1 MFIKL
6 LAWIARI
13 GSHPDDSDQVR
24 LSKAVL
30 TTGFVSAITVCILFV
45 GPLYLVFGEIAAGLN
60 YIGYG
65 VVVMASLAWFA
76 RHKNHHIFA
85 YSMAV
90 LTPASNL
97 ISVLALGN
105 FVNSGAAVLWG
116 ICYPLIGMLMF
127 YGPKRTL
134 PWALPVIANIALSV
148 FGAPLLRQTISV
160 PPLVAQIILFTNLLS
175 IFGIAILALTYIL
188 EQRDA
193 AFRLLRG
200 EQEKAENLLLN
211 ILPPE
216 IAAILKGEHRVIAE
230 HFDGASIL
238 FADIVNFTPL
248 SATMTPGE
256 LVELLNEVFSYFDD
270 MVDRH
275 GLEKIKTIGDCY
287 MIAAGVPRVRKDH
300 AHTLTQI
307 ALEMQDFVKQRSF
320 QGKKIA
326 FRIGINS
333 GSVVAGVIGRKKFIY
348 DLWGDAVN
356 TASRMES
363 HGVSGSVQITRATY
377 ELIKDAFECTPQGT
391 VNIKGK
397 GEMEVWH
404 VMGARR
410 AELSAAA

>member
-1 MFIKL
+1 MFIRL
-6 LAWIARI
+6 LRWTARI
-13 GSHPDDSDQVR
+13 GSHPDDTDQVR
-24 LSKAVL
+24 LSKYVL
-30 TTGFVSAITVCILFV
+30 ATGFLSAITVCILFV
-45 GPLYLVFGEIAAGLN
+45 GPMYLVFGEIIAGLN

-65 VVVMASLAWFA
+65 LLVLLSLIWFA
-76 RHKNHHIFA
+76 RHKNHNIFA

-90 LTPASNL
+90 LTPLSNF
-97 ISVLALGN
+97 ITVLALGN
-105 FVNSGAAVLWG
+105 FLNSGAAVLWG
-116 ICYPLIGMLMF
+116 ICYPLIGMLLF
-127 YGPKRTL
+127 YGPRRTV
-134 PWALPVIANIALSV
+134 WWTLPVIANIALSV
-148 FGAPLLRQTISV
+148 FGAPYLRQTISV
-160 PPLVAQIILFTNLLS
+160 PALVAQIILFTNLLS
-175 IFGIAILALTYIL
+175 IFGITVLALTYIL
-188 EQRDA
+188 DQRDA

-211 ILPPE
+211 ILPAE
-216 IAAILKGEHRVIAE
+216 IAAILKAEHRVIAE
-230 HFDGASIL
+230 HFEGASIL

-248 SATMTPGE
+248 SATLTPGE
-256 LVELLNEVFSYFDD
+256 LVELLNEIFSYFDD

-287 MIAAGVPRVRKDH
+287 MIAAGVPRPRSDH

-307 ALEMQDFVKQRSF
+307 ALEMQAFVKQRKF
-320 QGKKIA
+320 QGKNIA

-377 ELIKDAFECTPQGT
+377 ELIKDEFDCTPQGT
-391 VNIKGK
+391 IFIKGK

-404 VMGARR
+404 VDGPRR
-410 AELSAAA
+410 VALSAAA